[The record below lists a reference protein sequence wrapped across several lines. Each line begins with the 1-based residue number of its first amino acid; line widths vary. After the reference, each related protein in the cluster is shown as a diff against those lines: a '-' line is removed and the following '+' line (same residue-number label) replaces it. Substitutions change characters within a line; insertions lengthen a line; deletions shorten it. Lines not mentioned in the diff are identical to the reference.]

1 MSLKKT
7 LVSFLL
13 LIAFQ
18 PVYAEPWVVLD
29 TAQATDVAEGKIEV
43 VEVFWYGCPHCYDFE
58 PFLEEW
64 LKTKADD
71 VEFKRMPG
79 IFRENWIPHAR
90 AYYTALELGVLD
102 TVHQPIFD
110 AIHRYHKQINSQSQL
125 RKLFAENGV
134 DEDAFDK
141 AYESETV
148 TDKVKKALLM
158 GRRYQIRGV
167 PSIVVNGKYL
177 TGASIAGSFENM
189 LKATDELV
197 ARERGHGASE

>member
-1 MSLKKT
+1 MTISLKKS

-13 LIAFQ
+13 FITFQ

-29 TAQATDVAEGKIEV
+29 SAQTTDVAEGKIEV

-58 PFLEEW
+58 PFLEDW
-64 LKTKADD
+64 LKNKADD

-102 TVHQPIFD
+102 AVHRPLFE
-110 AIHRYHKQINSQSQL
+110 AIHRHRQQLNSQSQL

-141 AYESETV
+141 VYESETV

-197 ARERGHGASE
+197 ARERVQ

>member
-1 MSLKKT
+1 MSFRKSLACL
-7 LVSFLL
+7 LV
-13 LIAFQ
+13 LIFSQAACAQ
-18 PVYAEPWVVLD
+18 PWQELD
-29 TAQATDVAEGKIEV
+29 TPQPTDVADGKIEV

-58 PFLEEW
+58 PFLEDW
-64 LKTKADD
+64 LKNKPED

-79 IFRENWIPHAR
+79 IFRESWVPHAR

-102 TVHQPIFD
+102 AVHPAIFD
-110 AIHRYHKQINSQSQL
+110 AIHKKRQKLSSQSEL

-134 DEDAFDK
+134 DEDAFDNV
-141 AYESETV
+141 YESEAV
-148 TDKVKKALLM
+148 TDKVKRSLLM

-189 LKATDELV
+189 LKATDQLV
-197 ARERGHGASE
+197 DKERSQ

>member
-1 MSLKKT
+1 MSLKKSF
-7 LVSFLL
+7 VSFLL
-13 LIAFQ
+13 FIVFQ
-18 PVYAEPWVVLD
+18 PLHAEPWKVLES
-29 TAQATDVAEGKIEV
+29 AQATDVAEGKIEV

-64 LKTKADD
+64 LDNKADD

-102 TVHQPIFD
+102 AVHRPMFE
-110 AIHRYHKQINSQSQL
+110 AIHKHRQQLSSQSQL

-134 DEDAFDK
+134 DEDAFDG
-141 AYESETV
+141 AYESESV

-158 GRRYQIRGV
+158 GRRYEIRGV

-177 TGASIAGSFENM
+177 TGASIAGSFANM

-197 ARERGHGASE
+197 ARERAQQGQ